1 MTIGHTPGHA
11 IGFPMYELTVIVRV
25 CGAERCREPVET
37 RAAEYLQRLTLWS
50 EHIAHNANGGYEW
63 AAFLRP

>member
-1 MTIGHTPGHA
+1 
-11 IGFPMYELTVIVRV
+11 MYELTVIVRV